1 MEQKARELEIRQN
14 TMLTSQANHAVFTH
28 ARIKRQQESHPHMK
42 RRTEAAEGAQ
52 YKTVKMPHI
61 IADEYDPDA
70 TQKLKRLQQREVLDE
85 QVGLK
90 RKKE

>member
-1 MEQKARELEIRQN
+1 
-14 TMLTSQANHAVFTH
+14 
-28 ARIKRQQESHPHMK
+28 MK
-42 RRTEAAEGAQ
+42 RRTEAAEKAK

-61 IADEYDPDA
+61 VADEYDPEA